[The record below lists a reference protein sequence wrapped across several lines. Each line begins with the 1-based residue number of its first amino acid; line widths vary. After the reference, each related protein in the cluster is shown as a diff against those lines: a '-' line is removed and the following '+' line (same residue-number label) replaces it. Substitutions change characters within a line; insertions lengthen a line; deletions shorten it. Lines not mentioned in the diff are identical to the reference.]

1 MQYTDHDYGDTAAEF
16 AELRE
21 LLIESYAI
29 AGRPGNWLHSRLEDW
44 KYGGNSQRPARF
56 FLENARVWRDQA
68 GRLAGACICE
78 YGGDGVYLQ
87 VHREHQSVEA
97 AMLDWAVTIWG
108 AGRPR
113 VETYAYEHDEKRQ
126 RRLRERGFENAGC
139 NQFMRRYDLARAYPA
154 PLLPAGFRIGSLAEE
169 RDYDSYVA
177 AVRSAFGRAVLTR
190 AWFDSMITAPSYAL
204 EWNLVVCAPD
214 GQHVAF
220 CLAWPDERNQIA
232 EIDPVGT
239 RADYQQRGLA
249 KALVFECFRR
259 LQARGIRQAY
269 IASGTEPA
277 VGNRLYESL
286 GPTEKLREDSWVK
299 RLG

>member
-87 VHREHQSVEA
+87 VHPEHQSVEA

-113 VETYAYEHDEKRQ
+113 VETYAYEHDEQRQ
-126 RRLRERGFENAGC
+126 RRLRERG
-139 NQFMRRYDLARAYPA
+139 
-154 PLLPAGFRIGSLAEE
+154 
-169 RDYDSYVA
+169 
-177 AVRSAFGRAVLTR
+177 
-190 AWFDSMITAPSYAL
+190 
-204 EWNLVVCAPD
+204 
-214 GQHVAF
+214 
-220 CLAWPDERNQIA
+220 
-232 EIDPVGT
+232 
-239 RADYQQRGLA
+239 
-249 KALVFECFRR
+249 FECFRR